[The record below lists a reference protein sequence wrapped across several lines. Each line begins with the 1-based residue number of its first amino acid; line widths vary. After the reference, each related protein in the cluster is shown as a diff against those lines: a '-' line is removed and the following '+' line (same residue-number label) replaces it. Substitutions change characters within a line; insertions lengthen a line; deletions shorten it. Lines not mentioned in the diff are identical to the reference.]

1 MRKTRKGK
9 LLLGALAAKEA
20 ASLMLAL
27 LFFPSLPFLGGEHQP
42 DLYVYF
48 NQSEALQHAPAL
60 IFTSLNEERPDK
72 VYYRIVVNNE
82 TGEKSIM
89 YWYYY
94 TYQESNVAEHLMD
107 LEPIYLYFRNGKLVY
122 AKYDAWHWTAATA
135 YNSTLT
141 LLVDDG
147 THPVFLVDPVYH
159 QFSPASE
166 IINATYNFTYVP
178 LDDEALQFFKSQKL
192 YTGPYT
198 IDVGQL
204 LDIETIENPFS
215 DFDDFWETNSLYG
228 VVLYLPI
235 KFKLLW
241 LKYFGG

>member
-9 LLLGALAAKEA
+9 LLLGALAAKEVV
-20 ASLMLAL
+20 SLMLAVLILPTL
-27 LFFPSLPFLGGEHQP
+27 LFIGGEDQQ

-48 NQSEALQHAPAL
+48 NESEALQHAPAH
-60 IFTSLNEERPDK
+60 IFASLDEERPDK
-72 VYYRIVVNNE
+72 VYYRIVVDNE
-82 TGEKSIM
+82 TGEKCIM

-107 LEPIYLYFRNGKLVY
+107 LEPIYLYFRNGNLVY

-135 YNSTLT
+135 YNYSLT
-141 LLVDDG
+141 FLVDNG

-159 QFSPASE
+159 HYSPASDVT
-166 IINATYNFTYVP
+166 NATYSFRYV
-178 LDDEALQFFKSQKL
+178 ALNDTAIEFFKSQKL

-198 IDVGQL
+198 IDVGML
-204 LDIETIENPFS
+204 LDTETIENPFK
-215 DFDDFWETNSLYG
+215 DFDDFWEVNSFYG
-228 VVLYLPI
+228 LVLYLPI
-235 KFKLLW
+235 KLKILW